1 MPKKRSDAGILMP
14 AQYTIEDVMD
24 QIKLAKR
31 ELQAGLGHLARAE
44 QVYQLM
50 TEEEK

>member
-1 MPKKRSDAGILMP
+1 MERKQSSGAILIP
-14 AQYTIEDVMD
+14 AKYTMEDVMD

-44 QVYQLM
+44 QVYRDI
-50 TEEEK
+50 TEGEK